1 MSKFQLGFVC
11 FQALSLT
18 FSGFEAKIPLA
29 GVCYSLIDNRL
40 LVLVRIVMICLNLIL
55 EFVIGHTSKFGWG
68 WTVSSISMLT
78 NVYWVLVALCQLWFG
93 HFLFKVY

>member
-1 MSKFQLGFVC
+1 MTKFQLGFVC

-55 EFVIGHTSKFGWG
+55 
-68 WTVSSISMLT
+68 
-78 NVYWVLVALCQLWFG
+78 
-93 HFLFKVY
+93 